1 MENGL
6 EVKRKRNK
14 EKNHKQENKNE
25 YLLLSWKRNKDISL
39 EGNEE
44 KVKKKEKDYLS
55 SKKKS
60 PLYDRSIF
68 LNFRN

>member
-60 PLYDRSIF
+60 PLYDQPT
-68 LNFRN
+68 LHTD